1 MITFIATSI
10 FGSSTPSLN
19 FTSTLATS
27 WATSLER
34 AFIARVAGDTRVK
47 KRSVRGGNA
56 RGEGDLA

>member
-1 MITFIATSI
+1 MITFVATSI

-19 FTSTLATS
+19 FTPTL
-27 WATSLER
+27 ATSLER